1 MDASNLQFLGKP
13 DYSMP
18 AFGSDGVWCSASAV
32 ALRDSLRHGSVS
44 GVMSLLNSLDD
55 QSMTDALLQ
64 SGFSV
69 HSTHIADGRE
79 AVFSGV
85 KEQLALALSS
95 RVDGFGLEAARNA
108 PQEVRQGSFAAKE
121 VATQMK
127 DAPLDFSPE
136 DFDGDFEAAKV
147 VQRVMRSS
155 GVAVDLLGDG
165 APGSRG
171 SLLLVAG
178 QAMKKGVQGFGFD
191 GLPGKYEVPLE
202 MSDLVELH
210 RESARAVAITSAR
223 IGLGSWARGE
233 KIDVLDDWVPD
244 SVQRL
249 LHSSLSL
256 DTAKS
261 LVSAIKD
268 GGIAEHAGQI
278 GDHAFS
284 NLLRAQGLD
293 PNAKKV
299 EEQAKEQGFVVQEP
313 NRQRGQ
319 YFGPV
324 VAVDHRAALVKY
336 ARNNVIILSF
346 IDLPKD
352 QPRPSMKDS
361 VRLAYKDGNVSVAFS
376 GREGREGMGR

>member
-1 MDASNLQFLGKP
+1 MDASSLQFLGKP

-69 HSTHIADGRE
+69 HIADGRE

-95 RVDGFGLEAARNA
+95 RMDGFGLEAARNA
-108 PQEVRQGSFAAKE
+108 PQEVKQRSFAAKE

-202 MSDLVELH
+202 MADLVELH

-299 EEQAKEQGFVVQEP
+299 EEQAKEQGFIVQEP

>member
-299 EEQAKEQGFVVQEP
+299 EEQAKEQGFIVQEP

-346 IDLPKD
+346 MDLPKD